1 MEDEVGMKV
10 DDSGMKPRLRIVL
23 VEVRVELEVVDTA

>member
-10 DDSGMKPRLRIVL
+10 DDSGMKPRLRVVVL
-23 VEVRVELEVVDTA
+23 VELEVVDTA

>member
-10 DDSGMKPRLRIVL
+10 DDLGMKRWLRVVVL
-23 VEVRVELEVVDTA
+23 VELEVVDTA

>member
-10 DDSGMKPRLRIVL
+10 DDSGMKPRLRV
-23 VEVRVELEVVDTA
+23 VVCVELEVVDTA